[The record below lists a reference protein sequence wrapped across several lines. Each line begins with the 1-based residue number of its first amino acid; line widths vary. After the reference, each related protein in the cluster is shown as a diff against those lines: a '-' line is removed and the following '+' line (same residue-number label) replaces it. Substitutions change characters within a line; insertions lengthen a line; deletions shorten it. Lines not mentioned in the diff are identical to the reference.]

1 MYETQPIRIRL
12 EIKEELKKLK
22 ANPKE
27 TYDEVLTRIIDEYKK
42 SLETREKLK
51 AFFKGGE
58 ITEPLVFALTAH
70 KKKKLKRIDGTEVTV
85 SVKKE
90 VEDLVEALSKRFDY
104 EPSTLR
110 SILILYGISSL
121 IWGSYVLLPLTQ
133 EEYITQFDAIRWAL
147 KTLYLTDMPGTEK
160 EEKEGAVEGDP

>member
-1 MYETQPIRIRL
+1 LYETQPIRIRI

-27 TYDEVLTRIIDEYKK
+27 TYDEVLTRIINEYKK
-42 SLETREKLK
+42 SLETRERLG

-58 ITEPLVFALTAH
+58 ITEPLIFALTAH
-70 KKKKLKRIDGTEVTV
+70 KKKKLKRIDGIEVKV

-90 VEDLVEALSKRFDY
+90 VEELVEALTKHFDY
-104 EPSTLR
+104 EPTTLR

-121 IWGSYVLLPLTQ
+121 IWGGYVLLPLTK
-133 EEYITQFDAIRWAL
+133 EEYITQFDAIKWAL
-147 KTLYLTDMPGTEK
+147 KTLYRLDVPGSEE
-160 EEKEGAVEGDP
+160 EEKKDAVVGDP